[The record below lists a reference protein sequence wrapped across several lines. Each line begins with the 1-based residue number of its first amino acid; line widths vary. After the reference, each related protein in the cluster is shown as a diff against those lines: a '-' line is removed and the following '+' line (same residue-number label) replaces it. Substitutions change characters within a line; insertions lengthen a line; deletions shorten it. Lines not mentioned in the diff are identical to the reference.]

1 MGVYKEGKNWKV
13 QVYYKDWQ
21 GNRKRR
27 QKQIQ
32 KDAPKQEY
40 FDIKET

>member
-1 MGVYKEGKNWKV
+1 MTLFEQVKGCVIARQAAEYKS
-13 QVYYKDWQ
+13 
-21 GNRKRR
+21 RR

>member
-1 MGVYKEGKNWKV
+1 MKQRKDDRRFWTGYKN
-13 QVYYKDWQ
+13 
-21 GNRKRR
+21 RR